1 MSLRVRLASKRKPEG
16 WATIETALYE
26 FEDRMREA
34 INDPH
39 DGKRKAE
46 SQWPI
51 HRLHWERNRYIYDLY
66 YKQAKISREL
76 YDFLVREK
84 IADAALISKWRKPG
98 YEILCSMAAIQKGST
113 NFGTTSICRVP
124 LAQRGSQIMPSV
136 QTGCVSCVSGDGIDG
151 GPVWWTDP
159 YTAWAAKK
167 KADKK
172 QKRAEATIDPEVE
185 ARLKALRGAGPP
197 GGGSTAGVG
206 SGLDEDVEARLAALR
221 GNAPPPGGQA
231 APGGGAQAA
240 AFGACAPPP
249 SGAGRGGG
257 GAAVWGGEF
266 MPSPTFAG
274 ARPGFVFKKGANGVG
289 YYSDR

>member
-16 WATIETALYE
+16 WSLIEAALFE

-46 SQWPI
+46 SNWPI

-66 YKQAKISREL
+66 YKQQKISRDL

-84 IADAALISKWRKPG
+84 IVDAALISKWRKPG

-124 LAQRGSQIMPSV
+124 LAQRGGQIMPSV
-136 QTGCVSCVSGDGIDG
+136 TTGCVSCVSGDGIDG

-172 QKRAEATIDPEVE
+172 QKRAEQAVDPDVE
-185 ARLKALRGAGPP
+185 ARLKALRGE
-197 GGGSTAGVG
+197 GGGGG
-206 SGLDEDVEARLAALR
+206 GGGGGDLDPAVEARLAALR
-221 GNAPPPGGQA
+221 GETARPPA
-231 APGGGAQAA
+231 AGAGGASCQP
-240 AFGACAPPP
+240 CAP
-249 SGAGRGGG
+249 SASCSAG
-257 GAAVWGGEF
+257 GGEF
-266 MPSPTFAG
+266 QPSPTFAG
-274 ARPGFVFKKGANGVG
+274 ARPGFVFKAGPQGVG
-289 YYSDR
+289 YYEDAAA